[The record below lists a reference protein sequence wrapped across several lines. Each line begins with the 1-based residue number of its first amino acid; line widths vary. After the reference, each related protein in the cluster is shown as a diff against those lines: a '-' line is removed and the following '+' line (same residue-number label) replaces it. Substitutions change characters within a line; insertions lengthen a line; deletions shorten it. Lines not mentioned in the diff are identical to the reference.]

1 MPELTIKPEHYTGK
15 DIDLI
20 SDIICEILA
29 EHHDVVVGSISFD
42 INVSYTEDDEDALDY
57 ILNESPASV
66 FDEMC
71 NKSTLDTAI
80 DVEIVETA

>member
-42 INVSYTEDDEDALDY
+42 INVSYTEDDE
-57 ILNESPASV
+57 
-66 FDEMC
+66 
-71 NKSTLDTAI
+71 
-80 DVEIVETA
+80 